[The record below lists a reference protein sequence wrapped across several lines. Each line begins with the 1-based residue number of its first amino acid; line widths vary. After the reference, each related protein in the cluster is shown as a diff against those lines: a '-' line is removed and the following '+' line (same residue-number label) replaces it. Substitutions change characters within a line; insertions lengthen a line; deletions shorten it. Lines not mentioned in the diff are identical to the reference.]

1 MAFVLD
7 AHLLFIVK
15 SFQPLLEPHFGT
27 CFHMDYCGI
36 HHHCSWEINVGGF
49 RGFPLPMNLGP
60 HECITK

>member
-27 CFHMDYCGI
+27 CFHM
-36 HHHCSWEINVGGF
+36 E
-49 RGFPLPMNLGP
+49 
-60 HECITK
+60 